1 MNAHSFQNTNLLPTT
16 IEPKTFYIHFLF
28 SRSGEL
34 TGGYDNPNEEYTPPD
49 DGYAQP
55 TGYTSS
61 GPVGYGSEADGKE
74 IVAVKQ
80 NRQNYYAHNVFCYYT
95 LLRTLQ
101 LRFNICNRR

>member
-1 MNAHSFQNTNLLPTT
+1 MVNILVKCTQSPLNTCLLPTA
-16 IEPKTFYIHFLF
+16 IEPKTISIPFLF

-80 NRQNYYAHNVFCYYT
+80 NRQNYYAHNVFCYYIEDIT
-95 LLRTLQ
+95 ITV
-101 LRFNICNRR
+101 

>member
-1 MNAHSFQNTNLLPTT
+1 MHIAFNLLPTT
-16 IEPKTFYIHFLF
+16 IEPKTFFIHFLF

-55 TGYTSS
+55 TGYTSG

-80 NRQNYYAHNVFCYYT
+80 NRQNYYAHNVFCFNST
-95 LLRTLQ
+95 LFSRLKLQ
-101 LRFNICNRR
+101 N